1 VWPNGGSSR
10 YIHDSNYYGYGT
22 QIFGND
28 GSTRIWPYEHP
39 TYHLRSIRANTNNP
53 AAFQL
58 YDFRAGGGF
67 RFSCPNAFQ
76 MGIIWGQNPTNLA
89 QTNSLEATHH
99 LSAGNGF
106 YLTNNGASEAGQT
119 SQFHFYNGG
128 ANDNSCR
135 AGSRN
140 REASRSL
147 LWRTSEKL
155 TITVGADNDADVGNR
170 RRIKV
175 WADNRL
181 LYTASTLV
189 PPGSRNLW
197 SYVGKGYPGSLST
210 AWNNALPKFRFAEYR

>member
-1 VWPNGGSSR
+1 MRLP
-10 YIHDSNYYGYGT
+10 
-22 QIFGND
+22 
-28 GSTRIWPYEHP
+28 
-39 TYHLRSIRANTNNP
+39 
-53 AAFQL
+53 
-58 YDFRAGGGF
+58 F
-67 RFSCPNAFQ
+67 RF
-76 MGIIWGQNPTNLA
+76 
-89 QTNSLEATHH
+89 QTTD
-99 LSAGNGF
+99 
-106 YLTNNGASEAGQT
+106 GASEAGQT

-128 ANDNSCR
+128 ANDNSCS

-197 SYVGKGYPGSLST
+197 SYVGKGYFTNQYT
-210 AWNNALPKFRFAEYR
+210 AWNK